1 VAPLIHIHNG
11 DVIAAVARRAG
22 VPGTHVAFRESL
34 VTGPVIPGDDWLE
47 TRAQALAGTSGDEV
61 LRVRTSLL
69 EQEQML
75 EATPRQGEVVLWF
88 EHDLYCLVHLV
99 YLLQRFRGAR
109 LSMIWSPEP
118 LAENNEEGLHLLFE
132 SRAAATPRVLQL
144 AADAWSAYASADP
157 TRLNDVIDPRSSE
170 FPFLREGLT
179 LHASRF
185 PSSRNGLGAIEQHV
199 LELIESGIVD
209 FPTVFHRIGSRIP
222 RFGFGDRDIAGAIRR
237 LAGRDVPLIT
247 ISGDLPKAVLALT
260 PAGENVLQGEV
271 NDLDVNAPDV
281 WLGGAH
287 LTSTTTWIWT
297 GSRVEPR

>member
-1 VAPLIHIHNG
+1 MIHIHNG

-22 VPGTHVAFRESL
+22 IPGTHVAFRESL
-34 VTGPVIPGDDWLE
+34 VTGGVIPGDDWLE
-47 TRAQALAGTSGDEV
+47 TRAQALAGTSSGEV

-75 EATPRQGEVVLWF
+75 EAAPGQGEIVLWF

-99 YLLQRFRGAR
+99 YLLQRYRGAR

-118 LAENNEEGLHLLFE
+118 LAERDEEGLHLLFE
-132 SRAAATPRVLQL
+132 SRAAVSPRVLQL
-144 AADAWSAYASADP
+144 AAESWSAYASPDP
-157 TRLNDVIDPRSSE
+157 VRLNDVIDLGSSE
-170 FPFLREGLT
+170 FPFLREGFT

-185 PSSRNGLGAIEQHV
+185 PSKRNGLGSIEQHV
-199 LELIESGIVD
+199 LELLASGVYG
-209 FPTVFHRIGSRIP
+209 FPAVFDRIGSRIP
-222 RFGFGDRDIAGAIRR
+222 RFGFGDRDIVALIRR
-237 LAGRDVPLIT
+237 LGGRDVPLLT
-247 ISGDLPKAVLALT
+247 ISGELPQAVLALT

-287 LTSTTTWIWT
+287 LTSATTWIWT
-297 GSRVEPR
+297 GSRIEPR

>member
-1 VAPLIHIHNG
+1 MIHIHNG

-22 VPGTHVAFRESL
+22 IPGTHVAFRESL

-47 TRAQALAGTSGDEV
+47 TRAQALAGTSGDDV

-75 EATPRQGEVVLWF
+75 EAAPGQGEIVLWF

-99 YLLQRFRGAR
+99 YLLQRFGGAQ

-118 LAENNEEGLHLLFE
+118 LTERDEEGLHLLFE
-132 SRAAATPRVLQL
+132 SRAAVTPKVLQL
-144 AADAWSAYASADP
+144 AADVWGAYASTDP
-157 TRLNDVIDPRSSE
+157 TRLNEVIDRANAD
-170 FPFLREGLT
+170 FAFLREGLT

-185 PSSRNGLGAIEQHV
+185 PSRANGLGSIERHV
-199 LELIESGIVD
+199 LELLSLGAVD
-209 FPTVFHRIGSRIP
+209 FPAMFDSIGASIP
-222 RFGFGDRDIAGAIRR
+222 RFGFTDRDILRLIRR
-237 LAGRDVPLIT
+237 LAGCDVPLIT
-247 ISGDLPKAVLALT
+247 ISGELPKALLAIT
-260 PAGENVLQGEV
+260 SAGENVLRGEV

-287 LTSTTTWIWT
+287 LTSERQWIWT
-297 GSRVEPR
+297 GSRIEPR